1 MSTRKL
7 STLIGTFAGLG
18 ALNKATQHIAAL
30 QQLYEVCAPPELI
43 QASRVVADRGG
54 ELVIAAD
61 NNAIAAKLRQL
72 APRLL
77 KNLQKQSAEV
87 NGIQVRVQV
96 SAPRPPTRT
105 AAEKPPLS
113 LDLIEDFEKLAAQV
127 KDPQLGAAL
136 RRFAGRRRRA

>member
-1 MSTRKL
+1 MPTRKL
-7 STLIGTFAGLG
+7 STLIGTFAGLS

-30 QQLYEVCAPPELI
+30 QQLYEVCAPPELT
-43 QASRVVADRGG
+43 QASRVVGDRNG

-96 SAPRPPTRT
+96 SSPRKSAP
-105 AAEKPPLS
+105 ASVKKPPLS
-113 LDLIEDFEKLAAQV
+113 TDLIDNFENLAQQV
-127 KDPQLGAAL
+127 KDPGLSAAL
-136 RRFAGRRRRA
+136 RRFARRRRTA

>member
-18 ALNKATQHIAAL
+18 ALNKATQRIAAL
-30 QQLYEVCAPPELI
+30 QQLYEACAPPELI
-43 QASRVVADRGG
+43 QSSRVVADRGG

-96 SAPRPPTRT
+96 SVPRTPGRT
-105 AAEKPPLS
+105 ATEKPQLS
-113 LDLIEDFEKLAAQV
+113 IDLIENFENLAGRV
-127 KDPQLGAAL
+127 KDPGLSAAL
-136 RRFAGRRRRA
+136 HRFAGRRRRA